1 MFNEEQIK
9 SFQNIKAPAGLRE
22 RVVHAT
28 LESKKSSFFSYKKAL
43 LSFAPVAACLILCVS
58 LFSFNGKNHN
68 TPLTLFAEGQSIS
81 SEEMFLSP
89 MTEPAVSLVRTASLE
104 PRTYSL
110 ELSSKQDMEVLSGDG
125 SYTCPDKTHVNWN
138 ISVPMEDTI
147 YSMEISRGKDIY
159 LVHLSYHA
167 ATDTFSIYYETK

>member
-1 MFNEEQIK
+1 MFNEAQIK
-9 SFQNIKAPAGLRE
+9 SFQEIKAPDGLRE

-28 LESKKSSFFSYKKAL
+28 LKSKKASFFSYKKAW

-58 LFSFNGKNHN
+58 LFSFYGNNQN
-68 TPLTLFAEGQSIS
+68 TPLTLFAEGQSLS
-81 SEEMFLSP
+81 SNELFLTPDTASATS
-89 MTEPAVSLVRTASLE
+89 MVRTASLE

-147 YSMEISRGKDIY
+147 YSMEISRGKDTY

>member
-1 MFNEEQIK
+1 MFSEEQIK

-22 RVVHAT
+22 RVVHAAT
-28 LESKKSSFFSYKKAL
+28 ESKKSSYFSYKKAM

-58 LFSFNGKNHN
+58 LISFYGKSQS
-68 TPLTLFAEGQSIS
+68 TPLSLFAEGQSLS
-81 SEEMFLSP
+81 SNELFLSQG
-89 MTEPAVSLVRTASLE
+89 TAAAKSLVRTASLE

-125 SYTCPDKTHVNWN
+125 YYTCPDKTHVNWN

>member
-1 MFNEEQIK
+1 MFNEEQIN

-22 RVVHAT
+22 RVVHAVAVS
-28 LESKKSSFFSYKKAL
+28 EKPSFFSYKRAL

-58 LFSFNGKNHN
+58 LFSFYGNNQN

-81 SEEMFLSP
+81 SEELFLSP
-89 MTEPAVSLVRTASLE
+89 MTAPAASLVRTASLE

-138 ISVPMEDTI
+138 ISIPVEDTI
-147 YSMEISRGKDIY
+147 YSLEISRGKDTY
-159 LVHLSYHA
+159 LIHLSYHA